1 MNSIYNE
8 IKSTFRQGSMLN
20 RLLYINLG
28 FFLIYKLVVVFLFLL
43 KMESIQ
49 MISNL
54 GVSSNFEILKSK
66 PWTLITYMFFHKG
79 FLHLLVNLMWL
90 FFGGKIFLRYLSNK
104 QLMSTYVLGGISG
117 VLFYILAF
125 NYLPA
130 FEGVESIAIGASAS
144 VLAILLAIA
153 TYVPNYQVE
162 LTFVGRVKL
171 KQIAIFSIVLD
182 ILLIPQGNAGGHIA
196 HLGGAFYGY
205 IFAKQ
210 LKNGKDVSKWFDQ
223 LITYLSNIIKR
234 KSAPLKTVH
243 KRAKNDDQWRK
254 EKVQTQEQINLILEK
269 ISKSGYESL
278 SKEEKDTLFKA
289 SKK

>member
-1 MNSIYNE
+1 MNSIYND
-8 IKSTFRQGSMLN
+8 IKSTFKQGSMLN
-20 RLLYINLG
+20 KLIYINLG
-28 FFLIYKLVVVFLFLL
+28 FFLTYKLVVVFLFLL
-43 KMESIQ
+43 NTESFQ
-49 MISNL
+49 MISNI
-54 GVSSNFEILKSK
+54 GVSSNFEVLKIK
-66 PWTLITYMFFHKG
+66 PWTLISYMFFHKG

-90 FFGGKIFLRYLSNK
+90 FFSGKIFLRYLSNK

-130 FEGVESIAIGASAS
+130 FKDVQSIAIGASAS
-144 VLAILLAIA
+144 VLAVLLAIA
-153 TYVPNYQVE
+153 TYVPNYKVE
-162 LTFVGRVKL
+162 LTFIGRVKL
-171 KQIAIFSIVLD
+171 RQIAIFSIILD

-205 IFAKQ
+205 LFAKQ
-210 LKNGKDVSKWFDQ
+210 LKSGNNISKWFDQ
-223 LITYLSNIIKR
+223 LTAFLSSIIKK
-234 KSAPLKTVH
+234 KSIPLKTVH

-254 EKVQTQEQINLILEK
+254 EKVQTQQNINIILEK

>member
-8 IKSTFRQGSMLN
+8 IKSTFRQGSILN

-43 KMESIQ
+43 NTESIQ

-90 FFGGKIFLRYLSNK
+90 FFSGKIFLRYLSNK

-117 VLFYILAF
+117 VIFYVLAF

-130 FEGVESIAIGASAS
+130 FKDIESIAIGASAS

-162 LTFVGRVKL
+162 LTFIGRVKL

-234 KSAPLKTVH
+234 KSAPLKKVH